1 MKKTNGFMFITK
13 ELDEQL
19 KTRVDFLVKV
29 SLVKNRKKF
38 IEDYISLNFSKFMGE
53 DRLLTSE
60 EVMNMLQISR
70 PTLGRRIKT
79 GVLNPVNPK
88 VKRNYR
94 FLKSDINNLIERKGT
109 CDD

>member
-1 MKKTNGFMFITK
+1 MTKKLNFHFICK

-38 IEDYISLNFSKFMGE
+38 IEDYISQNFSKFMGE

-70 PTLGRRIKT
+70 QTLGRRVKS
-79 GVLNPVNPK
+79 GVLNPVNPDA
-88 VKRNYR
+88 KRNYR
-94 FLKSDINNLIERKGT
+94 FMKSDVINYIQRKELEN
-109 CDD
+109 D